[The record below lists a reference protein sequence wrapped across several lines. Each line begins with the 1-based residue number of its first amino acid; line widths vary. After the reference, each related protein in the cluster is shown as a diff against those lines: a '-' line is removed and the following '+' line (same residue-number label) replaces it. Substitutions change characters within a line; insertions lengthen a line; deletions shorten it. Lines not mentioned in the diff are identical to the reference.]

1 MVGKTSL
8 AVAAASDAIAGWTRQ
23 AEAKPTLFY
32 DRDTASEI
40 WSRASSGGGFSEVT
54 RLFRWYATY
63 GSRTCGI
70 KRYRSAWLDG
80 CMFGIDEVW
89 MPCAHRRPQATDGGV
104 PIVLA
109 GYPRLTSLLESSHMS
124 RGSRLRR
131 SVTSVSRAPQIAISE
146 DAAGLH
152 LKSSLEPGA

>member
-89 MPCAHRRPQATDGGV
+89 MQFETYRPEAYSMYVGGHK
-104 PIVLA
+104 A
-109 GYPRLTSLLESSHMS
+109 K
-124 RGSRLRR
+124 
-131 SVTSVSRAPQIAISE
+131 RAPQIAILSMRP
-146 DAAGLH
+146 AGTSRGPFLYATSH
-152 LKSSLEPGA
+152 A